1 MIASIPLAD
10 LGLPTS
16 GAANLKGD
24 FGVIY
29 GDDAGAINLMR
40 SYWCNQ
46 ATALVSDVP
55 GEIAIN
61 PRLWGKMTPAQAMAH
76 CTIGMELACGDRR
89 PPRMLIGR
97 LIGSLIK
104 KKAFQPSEP
113 MRRNS
118 PTIPGFQVA
127 DDRDLAAECA
137 RLSRMID
144 RFANAGPGGCT
155 DHPHSFF
162 GRLTPDE
169 YKHIDH
175 HLQQFGL

>member
-1 MIASIPLAD
+1 MSGSLSAGHPYHSTAIIASPKDKPMKTLWQPD
-10 LGLPTS
+10 S
-16 GAANLKGD
+16 VQELKD
-24 FGVIY
+24 RMARLQP
-29 GDDAGAINLMR
+29 D
-40 SYWCNQ
+40 
-46 ATALVSDVP
+46 T
-55 GEIAIN
+55 

-97 LIGSLIK
+97 LIGGLIK
-104 KKAFQPSEP
+104 PKAFQPSEP